1 MLISR
6 RILTLCAAVAVA
18 VFVATGVAVAG
29 SWAMINGTA
38 AVKSGGT
45 GTVVCL
51 DKAGDKLLDGATP
64 RTHIQPTSYGGHTT
78 NAIVVTC
85 P

>member
-1 MLISR
+1 MNSR
-6 RILTLCAAVAVA
+6 KIVALFAGLGLAVS
-18 VFVATGVAVAG
+18 VATGVAVAG

-38 AVKSGGT
+38 AVKSGMT

-64 RTHIQPTSYGGHTT
+64 KTHIQPTSYAGHTT